1 MSNRRG
7 SVVEVAASPRAASPR
22 AASPRVASAALVLAA
37 GVVAHLLPGVVAW
50 RSMRCRLLPRLA
62 GVGDPGHVALTFDD
76 GPDPKATPPIL
87 DALDTLGW
95 QATFF
100 CLGSQVRRS
109 PDLTRELV
117 RRGHEIAV
125 HGDSHRSHLRRP
137 FTSTVPDLRRAR
149 ETVED
154 VAGVPVRW
162 FRPPYGA
169 VSTATL
175 VAARTTGLQLVLWT
189 TWGLDWQPR
198 ATGRTV
204 AANVARTFR
213 PGATVL
219 LHDSDITSIPGT
231 WRSALSALPI
241 LGRQWARAGLRVGTL
256 GEHGVVDSGR
266 AARGRTGGSP
276 PAAR

>member
-1 MSNRRG
+1 
-7 SVVEVAASPRAASPR
+7 VAI
-22 AASPRVASAALVLAA
+22 
-37 GVVAHLLPGVVAW
+37 
-50 RSMRCRLLPRLA
+50 
-62 GVGDPGHVALTFDD
+62 TFDD
-76 GPDPKATPPIL
+76 GPDPEATPAIL

-100 CLGSQVRRS
+100 CLGTQVRRS

-117 RRGHEIAV
+117 RRGHEVAV

-137 FTSTVPDLRRAR
+137 VTSTVPDLLRAR
-149 ETVED
+149 DTIEE

-169 VSTATL
+169 VSSATL
-175 VAARTTGLQLVLWT
+175 VAARKSGLQLVLWT

-241 LGRQWARAGLRVGTL
+241 LGHQWAAAGLQVGTL
-256 GEHGVVDSGR
+256 GDHRVGDQRRSPGDRPAGLGPAGRSGPR
-266 AARGRTGGSP
+266 PAPTAGGPMS
-276 PAAR
+276 RSR

>member
-1 MSNRRG
+1 
-7 SVVEVAASPRAASPR
+7 VVG
-22 AASPRVASAALVLAA
+22 LGA
-37 GVVAHLLPGVVAW
+37 GAVAHLLPGVVAW
-50 RSMRCRLLPRLA
+50 RSMRCRLLPQLS
-62 GVGDPGHVALTFDD
+62 GVGDPGHVAITFDD

-95 QATFF
+95 RATFF

-117 RRGHEIAV
+117 RRGHEVAA

-137 FTSTVPDLRRAR
+137 YTSTVPDLLQAR
-149 ETVED
+149 DTIEE
-154 VAGVPVRW
+154 VAGVAVRW

-169 VSTATL
+169 VSAATL
-175 VAARTTGLQLVLWT
+175 VAARRAGLRLVLWT

-241 LGRQWARAGLRVGTL
+241 LGQLWAAAGLEVGTL
-256 GEHGVVDSGR
+256 GDHGVGVGRGPGGLDGGR
-266 AARGRTGGSP
+266 AGGARAGPG
-276 PAAR
+276 